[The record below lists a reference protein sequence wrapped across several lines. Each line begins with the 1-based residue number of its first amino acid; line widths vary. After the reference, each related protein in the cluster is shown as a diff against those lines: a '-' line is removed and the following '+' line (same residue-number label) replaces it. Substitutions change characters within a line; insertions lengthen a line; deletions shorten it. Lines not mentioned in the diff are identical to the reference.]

1 MRCLLVGGVLTLAVA
16 AHAGDAARPR
26 AIAHRGVVQEAP
38 ENTWPA
44 IAKAIELGCAL
55 AEIDLRYSADGEVV
69 LVHDA
74 TLERTTNG
82 SGLVRDK
89 TLAQL
94 QQLDAGAWKSAAF
107 KGTRVPLL
115 RDVVEQARGR
125 IGLYLDLKEADPLPV
140 VRLVEQLKAREMVFY
155 RPYSYRALR
164 QILAEAPG
172 SRVLVDLGDWAQAP
186 GLAEM
191 LHRDIPTAALSGDWA
206 IWTPGALAVAKRHG
220 VLAFANVLGKSDT
233 PDNLREAVRLGFDFI
248 QTDNPRT
255 LVGILREGDAK
266 PKRAP

>member
-1 MRCLLVGGVLTLAVA
+1 MRSLVAGAVLALTVA
-16 AHAGDAARPR
+16 AHAGAGAGPR
-26 AIAHRGVVQEAP
+26 AIAHRGVVREAP

-55 AEIDLRYSADGEVV
+55 AEIDLRYSADGEIV
-69 LVHDA
+69 LIHDA
-74 TLERTTNG
+74 TLERTTDG
-82 SGLVRDK
+82 TGLVREK

-94 QQLDAGAWKSAAF
+94 QRLDAGAWRGAEF
-107 KGTRVPLL
+107 RGTRVPLF

-155 RPYSYRALR
+155 RPYSYGALR

-191 LHRDIPTAALSGDWA
+191 LRRELPTAALSGDWA
-206 IWTPGALAVAKRHG
+206 IWTPAALAEAKRRG
-220 VLAFANVLGKSDT
+220 VEAFANVLGKSDT
-233 PDNLREAVRLGFDFI
+233 PENLREAARLGFDYI
-248 QTDNPRT
+248 QTDDPRT
-255 LVGILREGDAK
+255 LVGILRDGDAK
-266 PKRAP
+266 RKP